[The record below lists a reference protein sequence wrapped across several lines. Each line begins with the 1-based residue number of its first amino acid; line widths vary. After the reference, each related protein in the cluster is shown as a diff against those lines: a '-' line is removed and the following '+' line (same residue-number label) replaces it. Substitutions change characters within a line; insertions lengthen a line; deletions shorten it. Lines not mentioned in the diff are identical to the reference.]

1 MGREDGEIEFIDT
14 DFSGIS
20 IMLIEWTH
28 GGSEYLESVDIPVFI
43 ESSPEETR
51 ERRIKRNRDENAA
64 SDFINLV
71 VGIEQEKLD
80 VQGKNAKFILRKDGV
95 VYEQ

>member
-1 MGREDGEIEFIDT
+1 MGREDGEIEFIET

-28 GGSEYLESVDIPVFI
+28 GGSTYLEGVDIPVFI
-43 ESSPEETR
+43 ESSLEETR
-51 ERRIKRNRDENAA
+51 ERRIKRNREETAA

-80 VQGKNAKFILRKDGV
+80 IQEKNAKFVLRKDGV